1 MSSTASA
8 TVARKSRI
16 FLVDDHPLVREG
28 LANLINQQDDLMVC
42 GEAEDGAEALSGI
55 GAVRP
60 DVALIDIS
68 LKNESGLELVKN
80 LEARFPLVA
89 LIVLSM
95 HDEALYA
102 ERALR
107 AGARGYVMKRETTKS
122 VLTAIRRVVE
132 GDVYVSERFV
142 NVMAR
147 RLGSSRRAAANSPVE
162 LLSDRELEVF
172 RLLGQGRST
181 SQIAEDLHLSLKKIR
196 CPLVRRI
203 APGGHSLGRRDSRKI
218 TRRSSPRS
226 SKRSHRVVSHKKNFS
241 ILISKI
247 NYIVDAPKFQQPCA
261 RAFGRRCNH
270 GVDPKK
276 WTHLGSDVSV
286 RLLL

>member
-1 MSSTASA
+1 MDPTSRTGEP
-8 TVARKSRI
+8 RKSRV
-16 FLVDDHPLVREG
+16 FLIDDHPLVREG
-28 LANLINQQDDLMVC
+28 LVNLINSQRDLAVC
-42 GEAEDGAEALSGI
+42 GEAEDSAGAMTGMAKT
-55 GAVRP
+55 RP

-181 SQIAEDLHLSLKKIR
+181 SQIAEDLHLSLKTVQVYCARAKEKFG
-196 CPLVRRI
+196 V
-203 APGGHSLGRRDSRKI
+203 HSLGELLRAAIRWE
-218 TRRSSPRS
+218 
-226 SKRSHRVVSHKKNFS
+226 
-241 ILISKI
+241 
-247 NYIVDAPKFQQPCA
+247 DA
-261 RAFGRRCNH
+261 
-270 GVDPKK
+270 
-276 WTHLGSDVSV
+276 THIK
-286 RLLL
+286 